1 MQFHVPTLFAVI
13 VAVSA
18 VYALVIAFIARQQ
31 HRGMVVWAAALGLQT
46 VAYILF
52 ALRGQI
58 PEAVSVLAGNA
69 ALSSSL
75 ALYSHGVLNFRQQ
88 NWPRWWVW
96 APVVIVVG
104 ALAVWLDNFQTRVVI
119 ASGIYGAQCLLVI
132 VAMGYHRSAPMQR
145 GERLIVWGAGAIAA
159 IMLYRVWAVGSGQI
173 VVLFLADGGWLQG
186 TTFLTMVTS
195 TALLALGLVIM
206 YQERAEATLQ
216 ASEQNQA
223 FRNRVLEML
232 AQGLPLKD
240 ILNAMVR
247 GVEAMHPKMICSVV
261 LLDRQGKHLHVG
273 AAPSLPGFFNAA
285 VEGLPIG
292 LGHGSCGTAA
302 FTRQRVVVDDIN
314 THPYWAPYV
323 EITRKAGLGSC
334 WSQPIFSTDQRV
346 LGTFAIYH
354 TDPHTPS
361 TEDIALIEELSV
373 LAGIAIERSTAASQ
387 LLDSER
393 HYRLLIETA
402 NDGIAVFQDGLLRFG
417 NPKLFDMVGY
427 PPEALVDRPFETL
440 IHEEDRERA
449 MEQHRI
455 RLSGG
460 QVAQQQTVRV
470 LTGHKGVRWFEV
482 SGARFEWQGQPATLS
497 FMTDV
502 TERRELETR
511 IQQQAF
517 HDSLTELPN
526 RRLLMNNLNLAM
538 AGHRRNKL
546 MGALMFLDLDNFKPL
561 NDAHGHRVGD
571 LLLLE
576 VARRL
581 KSHVRETDTVAR
593 FGGDEFVVLLGDLQA
608 DPRASAEQAMAVAQ
622 KLRLALSE
630 PYVLNA
636 APDNAPPRMV
646 EHRCTASIGVVLFD
660 GARDEADD
668 LLKRADMAMYQA
680 KQAGRNTV
688 HLADLV
694 AGVTPPA

>member
-13 VAVSA
+13 IAVSA

-31 HRGMVVWAAALGLQT
+31 HQGMLVWAAALGLQT

-52 ALRGQI
+52 ALRGVV

-75 ALYSHGVLNFRQQ
+75 ALYSHGVQAFREQH
-88 NWPRWWVW
+88 WHRAWIW
-96 APVVIVVG
+96 APVVIVV
-104 ALAVWLDNFQTRVVI
+104 AVLTFWLDDFKTRVVI
-119 ASGIYGAQCLLVI
+119 ASGIYGVQCLLVI
-132 VAMGYHRSAPMQR
+132 AAMSYHRVASMQR

-159 IMLYRVWAVGSGQI
+159 IMLYRVWAVGSGEI

-186 TTFLTMVTS
+186 VTFLTMVTS

-354 TDPHTPS
+354 TEPHTPN
-361 TEDIALIEELSV
+361 TQDIALIEELSV

-387 LLDSER
+387 LLESER

-427 PPEALVDRPFETL
+427 PPEALVDRPFDTL
-440 IHEEDRERA
+440 VHEEDRARA
-449 MEQHRI
+449 LEQHRI
-455 RLSGG
+455 RMNGG
-460 QVAQQQTVRV
+460 EVPPQQTVRV

-538 AGHRRNKL
+538 AGHRRTKL

-561 NDAHGHRVGD
+561 NDTYGHRVGD

-581 KSHVRETDTVAR
+581 KSHVREADTVAR
-593 FGGDEFVVLLGDLQA
+593 FGGDEFVVLLSDLQT
-608 DPRASAEQAMAVAQ
+608 DPQASTEQAMAVAQ

-636 APDNAPPRMV
+636 APDHTPPRMV

-660 GARDEADD
+660 GGRDEADD

-688 HLADLV
+688 HLADL
-694 AGVTPPA
+694 ATGVTPPA

>member
-1 MQFHVPTLFAVI
+1 MQFHIPTLFAVI

-18 VYALVIAFIARQQ
+18 VYALVIAFIARHQ
-31 HRGMVVWAAALGLQT
+31 HRGMQVWAAALGLQT
-46 VAYILF
+46 TAYVLF
-52 ALRGQI
+52 ALRGPV
-58 PEAVSVLAGNA
+58 PEVVSVLAGNA
-69 ALSSSL
+69 ALSSAL
-75 ALYSHGVLNFRQQ
+75 ALFGHGVLAFREQH
-88 NWPRWWVW
+88 WHRAWIW
-96 APVVIVVG
+96 APVFI
-104 ALAVWLDNFQTRVVI
+104 LMAVLMYWMDDFKTRMVM
-119 ASGIYGAQCLLVI
+119 ASAIYSAQCLLVI
-132 VAMGYHRSAPMQR
+132 LAMGYRRSTPMQH
-145 GERLIVWGAGAIAA
+145 GEKLIAWGAGAIAVV
-159 IMLYRVWAVGSGQI
+159 MLYRVWAVGTGQI
-173 VVLFLADGGWLQG
+173 VVLFLADGGWFQG
-186 TTFLTMVTS
+186 LTFLTMVTS
-195 TALLALGLVIM
+195 TALVALGLVIM

-216 ASEQNQA
+216 ASEQSQA

-240 ILNAMVR
+240 ILSAIVR
-247 GVEAMHPKMICSVV
+247 GVEAMHPKMICSVL

-273 AAPSLPGFFNAA
+273 AAPSLPGFYNAA
-285 VEGLPIG
+285 VEGLQIG

-302 FTRQRVVVDDIN
+302 FTRQRTVVDDIN

-334 WSQPIFSTDQRV
+334 WSQPIFSTGQRV

-354 TDPHTPS
+354 TEPHTPS
-361 TEDIALIEELSV
+361 ADDIALIEELSV

-387 LLDSER
+387 LLESER

-440 IHEEDRERA
+440 VHEEDRERA
-449 MEQHRI
+449 LEQYRI
-455 RLSGG
+455 RLAGG
-460 QVAQQQTVRV
+460 QVEPHQTFRV

-482 SGARFEWQGQPATLS
+482 KGARFEWQGQPATLS

-502 TERRELETR
+502 TERREMETR
-511 IQQQAF
+511 IQQQAL

-546 MGALMFLDLDNFKPL
+546 LGALMFLDLDNFKPL

-593 FGGDEFVVLLGDLQA
+593 FGGDEFVVLLGHLQA
-608 DPRASAEQAMAVAQ
+608 DPQASTEQAMAVAQ

-636 APDNAPPRMV
+636 APDNAAPRMV
-646 EHRCTASIGVVLFD
+646 EHSCTASIGVVLFD
-660 GARDEADD
+660 GTRDEAED
-668 LLKRADMAMYQA
+668 LLKRADTAMYQA

-688 HLADLV
+688 HLGSRPDIF
-694 AGVTPPA
+694 TPRA

>member
-31 HRGMVVWAAALGLQT
+31 HRGMLVWATALGLQT
-46 VAYILF
+46 AGYIFF
-52 ALRGQI
+52 ALRGPI
-58 PEAVSVLAGNA
+58 PEAASVLAGNA
-69 ALSSSL
+69 ALSSAL
-75 ALYSHGVLNFRQQ
+75 ALYSHGVLSFREQQ
-88 NWPRWWVW
+88 WPRWWVW
-96 APVVIVVG
+96 APVVVVLV
-104 ALAVWLDNFQTRVVI
+104 ALTLWLDDFKTRVVI
-119 ASGIYGAQCLLVI
+119 ASAIYGLQALLVI
-132 VAMGYHRSAPMQR
+132 VAMSYHRSAPMQR

-159 IMLYRVWAVGSGQI
+159 IMLYRVWAVGSGKI

-186 TTFLTMVTS
+186 VTFLTMVTS

-247 GVEAMHPKMICSVV
+247 GVEAMHPQMICSVV

-302 FTRQRVVVDDIN
+302 FTRQRVVVEDIN

-455 RLSGG
+455 RLNGG

-538 AGHRRNKL
+538 AGHRRNNL

-608 DPRASAEQAMAVAQ
+608 DPQASAEQAMAVAQ

-660 GARDEADD
+660 GARDEPDD

-688 HLADLV
+688 HLADLP
-694 AGVTPPA
+694 ADVTPPA